1 MFTIKRTAQFD
12 TWLSSIKDSMTRIRL
27 NRRLDRVS
35 VGLFGD
41 FAPVG
46 DGVFELREH
55 FGAGWRLYYIQ
66 RGDVFVVML
75 GGGTKSTQARD
86 IAKAIEL
93 SKRIED

>member
-1 MFTIKRTAQFD
+1 MFTVKRTAQFD

-35 VGLFGD
+35 VGLLGD
-41 FAPVG
+41 YAPVG

-66 RGDVFVVML
+66 RGDTFVVML
-75 GGGTKSTQARD
+75 GGGTKSTQTRD

>member
-1 MFTIKRTAQFD
+1 MFTVKRTSQFD
-12 TWLSSIKDSMTRIRL
+12 TWLSNIKDSFTRIRL

-35 VGLFGD
+35 VGLLGD
-41 FAPVG
+41 YALVG

-66 RGDVFVVML
+66 RGDTFVVML

>member
-1 MFTIKRTAQFD
+1 MFTVKRTAQFD

-27 NRRLDRVS
+27 SRRLDRVS
-35 VGLFGD
+35 VGLLGD
-41 FAPVG
+41 YAPVG

-66 RGDVFVVML
+66 RGDTFVVML
-75 GGGTKSTQARD
+75 GGGIKSIQTRD

>member
-1 MFTIKRTAQFD
+1 MFTVKRTAQFD

-27 NRRLDRVS
+27 SRRLDRVS
-35 VGLFGD
+35 VGLLGD
-41 FAPVG
+41 YAPVG

-66 RGDVFVVML
+66 RGDTFVVML
-75 GGGTKSTQARD
+75 GGGIKSTQTRD